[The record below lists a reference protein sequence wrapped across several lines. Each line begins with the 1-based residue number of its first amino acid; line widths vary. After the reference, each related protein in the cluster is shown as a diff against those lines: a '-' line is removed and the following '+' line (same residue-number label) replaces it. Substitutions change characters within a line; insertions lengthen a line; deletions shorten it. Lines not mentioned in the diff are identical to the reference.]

1 METLSVSFRQVTE
14 PSPIVKQ
21 ASRWPYALVAMT
33 ALLLLAGYVAFRSVV
48 DAIPS
53 VDDITSAVE
62 GEPFESVGPV
72 VIRSIRELANLTT
85 VEYVEYTIVEKG
97 TNSGILNW
105 ATGDSLT
112 LLAVARIG
120 AGVDLSALD
129 SSSFDVDAETGEVT
143 VRLPEAGIQYV
154 AVDNDA
160 TQVLDRTTGVFTK
173 GDPRLETDARSVAE
187 DVLVDQAL
195 TSGIIDEAQANAAD
209 VITNFLLGLGYTDV
223 RVVDAG

>member
-1 METLSVSFRQVTE
+1 MTE
-14 PSPIVKQ
+14 PTHPDVKQAVVKQ

-33 ALLLLAGYVAFRSVV
+33 ALLLFAGWLAIRGVV
-48 DAIPS
+48 SAIPS
-53 VDDITSAVE
+53 VDDITQAVE
-62 GEPFESVGPV
+62 GEPFENVGPT
-72 VIRSIRELANLTT
+72 VIRSIKELANLTT

-120 AGVDLSALD
+120 AGVDLSQMD
-129 SSSFDVDAETGEVT
+129 SSAFDVNSETGEVT
-143 VRLPEAGIQYV
+143 VRLPEAAIQYV

-160 TQVLDRTTGVFTK
+160 TQVLDRSTGVFTQ
-173 GDPRLETDARSVAE
+173 GDPRLETDARNVAE

-195 TSGIIDEAQANAAD
+195 TSGIIDEAEENAGD
-209 VITNFLLGLGYTDV
+209 VITNFLLGLGYSNV
-223 RVVDAG
+223 RVIPAS

>member
-1 METLSVSFRQVTE
+1 MTE
-14 PSPIVKQ
+14 PTHLDVKQAVVKQ

-33 ALLLLAGYVAFRSVV
+33 ALLLFAGWLAIRGVV
-48 DAIPS
+48 SAIPS
-53 VDDITSAVE
+53 VDDITQAVE
-62 GEPFESVGPV
+62 GEPFENVGPT
-72 VIRSIRELANLTT
+72 VIRSIKELANLTT

-120 AGVDLSALD
+120 AGVDLSQID
-129 SSSFDVDAETGEVT
+129 SSAFDVNSETGEVT
-143 VRLPEAGIQYV
+143 VRLPEAAIQYV

-160 TQVLDRTTGVFTK
+160 TQVLDRSTGVFTQ
-173 GDPRLETDARSVAE
+173 GDSRLETDARNVAE

-195 TSGIIDEAQANAAD
+195 TSGIIDEAEENAGD
-209 VITNFLLGLGYTDV
+209 VITNFLLGLGYSNV
-223 RVVDAG
+223 RVIPAS

>member
-1 METLSVSFRQVTE
+1 MTE

-33 ALLLLAGYVAFRSVV
+33 ALLLLAGYFAFRTVV
-48 DAIPS
+48 NAIPS
-53 VDDITSAVE
+53 VQDITQAVE
-62 GEPFESVGPV
+62 GEPFENVGPT
-72 VIRSIRELANLTT
+72 VIRSIRDLANLTT

-105 ATGDSLT
+105 ATGDALT

-120 AGVDLSALD
+120 AGVDLSQLD
-129 SSSFDVDAETGEVT
+129 GSSFDVDLESGAVT
-143 VRLPEAGIQYV
+143 VRLPEAAIQYV

-160 TQVLDRTTGVFTK
+160 TQVLDRSTGIFTK
-173 GDPRLETDARSVAE
+173 GDPRLETDARNVAE
-187 DVLVDQAL
+187 DVLVEQAL
-195 TSGIIDEAQANAAD
+195 TSGILDEAQANAAE

-223 RVVDAG
+223 RVVVAD

>member
-1 METLSVSFRQVTE
+1 MTE
-14 PSPIVKQ
+14 PSQSDVKQAVVKQ

-33 ALLLLAGYVAFRSVV
+33 ALLLFAGWLAIRGVV
-48 DAIPS
+48 SAIPS
-53 VDDITSAVE
+53 VDDITQAVE
-62 GEPFESVGPV
+62 GEPFENVGPT
-72 VIRSIRELANLTT
+72 VIRSIKELANLTT

-120 AGVDLSALD
+120 AGVDLSQID
-129 SSSFDVDAETGEVT
+129 SSAFDVNSETGEVT
-143 VRLPEAGIQYV
+143 VRLPEAAIQYV

-160 TQVLDRTTGVFTK
+160 TQVLDRSTGVFTQ
-173 GDPRLETDARSVAE
+173 GDPRLETDARNVAE

-195 TSGIIDEAQANAAD
+195 TSGIIDEAEENAGN
-209 VITNFLLGLGYTDV
+209 VITNFLLGLGYSNV
-223 RVVDAG
+223 RVIPAG

>member
-1 METLSVSFRQVTE
+1 VTE
-14 PSPIVKQ
+14 PSQSEVKQAVVKQ

-33 ALLLLAGYVAFRSVV
+33 ALLLLAGWLAIRGVV
-48 DAIPS
+48 NAIPS
-53 VDDITSAVE
+53 VDDITDAVD
-62 GEPFESVGPV
+62 GEPFENVGPT
-72 VIRSIRELANLTT
+72 VIRSIKELANLTT

-120 AGVDLSALD
+120 AGVDLSQID
-129 SSSFDVDAETGEVT
+129 SSAFDVNSETGEVT
-143 VRLPEAGIQYV
+143 VRLPEAAIQYV

-160 TQVLDRTTGVFTK
+160 TQVLDRSTGVFTQ
-173 GDPRLETDARSVAE
+173 GDPRLETDARIVAE

-195 TSGIIDEAQANAAD
+195 TSGIIDEAEQNAGD
-209 VITNFLLGLGYTDV
+209 VITNFLLGLGYSNV
-223 RVVDAG
+223 RVIPTD